1 MSEKL
6 GILLNIWRGHSQLNY
21 RMIRDK
27 TCLWYNREE
36 IIVSANFVTEEFMVK
51 KNKLWNVKHT
61 VIKNTDFAIRYL
73 DNSVSGAS

>member
-1 MSEKL
+1 M
-6 GILLNIWRGHSQLNY
+6 
-21 RMIRDK
+21 
-27 TCLWYNREE
+27 WYNREE

-61 VIKNTDFAIRYL
+61 VIKNIDFAIRYL